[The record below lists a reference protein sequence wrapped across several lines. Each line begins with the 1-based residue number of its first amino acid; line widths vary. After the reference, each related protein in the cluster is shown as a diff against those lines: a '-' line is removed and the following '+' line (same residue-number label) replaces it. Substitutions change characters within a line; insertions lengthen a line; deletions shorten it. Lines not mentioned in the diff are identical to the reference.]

1 MTRLAPASSVRER
14 TRRERESGSRAR
26 GTRRRRPARDATAA
40 AAASGPVVVALL
52 VRMVGMGRRTARAT
66 ELGATLETAYAALL
80 LTVPLALH
88 RPHPSSAGPELGW
101 LAAIVF
107 TAGSGALAGMVYVS
121 LA

>member
-1 MTRLAPASSVRER
+1 
-14 TRRERESGSRAR
+14 
-26 GTRRRRPARDATAA
+26 
-40 AAASGPVVVALL
+40 
-52 VRMVGMGRRTARAT
+52 MVGMRRRTARAT
-66 ELGATLETAYAALL
+66 ELGATLETACAALL

-121 LA
+121 LARLRPAHEDVGLALLATLLFGAGIGYAADAAPFVRSEERR